1 MQELDGHSSYVNSLC
16 FDDEGSKL
24 FSADG
29 AGKIRVWN
37 VYVTDQPSKRGKI
50 LRKNKIKIK
59 IIVL

>member
-29 AGKIRVWN
+29 VGKIRVWN

-50 LRKNKIKIK
+50 LRKKKKII